1 MKYECSYYPNLNT
14 IEVSTHG
21 VANIT
26 ALIEMLHRIAELCGQ
41 EKSANILVDHSA
53 LDASSLTMNNIDTLS
68 RITASLKDTFKK
80 RKCAHVVAE
89 DLQFGLVRAWEIMVE
104 IKGFT
109 DMKKRLFKNRD
120 EAIEWVKAG
129 P

>member
-1 MKYECSYYPNLNT
+1 M
-14 IEVSTHG
+14 
-21 VANIT
+21 ADIT

-41 EKSANILVDHSA
+41 EKSANILVDHSE
-53 LDASSLTMNNIDTLS
+53 LDASHLTMNNIDTLS
-68 RITASLKDTFKK
+68 RITVSLKDTFRK

-109 DMKKRLFKNRD
+109 DMETRLFKNRD
-120 EAIEWVKAG
+120 
-129 P
+129 